1 MLAASQARELGL
13 RASRTRWGSVPLHL
27 YSQEK
32 IYRRRGAGRCAGE
45 RDLERPRVLLSAVHV
60 TVRRCLCVIVML
72 GSGGPPFL
80 YTWTAAR
87 HVGFILE
94 MVPPV

>member
-1 MLAASQARELGL
+1 M
-13 RASRTRWGSVPLHL
+13 
-27 YSQEK
+27 
-32 IYRRRGAGRCAGE
+32 C
-45 RDLERPRVLLSAVHV
+45 LLSAVHV

-94 MVPPV
+94 MVPSALCGSGLVYACVY